1 MSESSPV
8 HRIAVLNRRDG
19 ALLRRF
25 GSQGD
30 HDGALF
36 LPTGLCFMSGDRRVA
51 VAECGNMRVSV
62 FSVDGEFVRHRD
74 VGVGVLSFPWV

>member
-1 MSESSPV
+1 
-8 HRIAVLNRRDG
+8 
-19 ALLRRF
+19 
-25 GSQGD
+25 
-30 HDGALF
+30 
-36 LPTGLCFMSGDRRVA
+36 MSGDRRVA